1 MARYSFIFTVV
12 FYILPYYLM
21 GKSTIKQLAET
32 VQITESTKL
41 YRIGNLRILQVT
53 GASPY
58 STILD
63 TQDRPKARV
72 VCSALATASGG
83 NVGACLGSLVI
94 NTTGSIECNYN
105 AYYSSQNAGFSPL
118 YSPNELF
125 GIAVWT
131 V

>member
-1 MARYSFIFTVV
+1 
-12 FYILPYYLM
+12 M

-32 VQITESTKL
+32 VQITASTKL
-41 YRIGNLRILQVT
+41 HRIGNLRILQINGT
-53 GASPY
+53 SPY

-72 VCSALATASGG
+72 VCSALATSSGG
-83 NVGACLGSLVI
+83 NVGACLGGLVI
-94 NTTGSIECNYN
+94 NTSGSIECTYS
-105 AYYSSQNAGFSPL
+105 AYYNSQNAGFSPL

-125 GIAVWT
+125 GIAIWT

>member
-1 MARYSFIFTVV
+1 
-12 FYILPYYLM
+12 M

-41 YRIGNLRILQVT
+41 HRIGNVRILQIN

-63 TQDRPKARV
+63 SQDRPKARV
-72 VCSALATASGG
+72 VCSALATSTGG

-105 AYYSSQNAGFSPL
+105 AYYYNQNAGFSPL
-118 YSPNELF
+118 NSPSELF
-125 GIAVWT
+125 GIAIWT
-131 V
+131 I